1 MATSFYPTQ
10 ELSRGDLDIYLVD
23 NQDAPVNAYEIS
35 FALFFVDHATQQ
47 EVLIGGAR
55 RTPANPSI
63 GEYYAPL
70 LIPPSAQFG
79 SYRIRWV
86 FKQLANTPE
95 QTVVQGFTVV
105 DKGLR
110 NISNVISANQRSMVD
125 KLRLLIRDQNP
136 DKYYHFRP
144 PTSEENISQFNRV
157 FGQIWEDEELLE
169 YLERSLDWF
178 NMFPHET
185 ETLNTIDKLV
195 QNKPAWRT
203 AILWGAISH
212 AMYALSANWTADE
225 FEYSIGGI
233 SLNLE
238 KSSKYESLKQGAET
252 YFDKA
257 TEAKARTTKIVRGL
271 QQPKYGI
278 GVRSAFGPNVGRGVL
293 SPRNFI

>member
-23 NQDAPVNAYEIS
+23 GQDAPLNAFEIF
-35 FALFFVDHATQQ
+35 FALYFVDPATQQ
-47 EVLIGGAR
+47 EVLIGGAQR
-55 RTPANPSI
+55 VPANPSI

-70 LIPPSAQFG
+70 LIPPSAQSG
-79 SYRIRWV
+79 TYRIRWR

-95 QTVVQGFTVV
+95 QMVVQEFSVV
-105 DKGLR
+105 DKGIATASTL
-110 NISNVISANQRSMVD
+110 SANQLEMVN
-125 KLRLLIRDQNP
+125 KLRVLIRDQNP

-157 FGQIWEDEELLE
+157 FGQIWEDAELLE
-169 YLERSLDWF
+169 YLERALDWF
-178 NMFPHET
+178 NMFPPET

-225 FEYSIGGI
+225 FDYSIGGI

-257 TEAKARTTKIVRGL
+257 TEAKARTTKFVRGL